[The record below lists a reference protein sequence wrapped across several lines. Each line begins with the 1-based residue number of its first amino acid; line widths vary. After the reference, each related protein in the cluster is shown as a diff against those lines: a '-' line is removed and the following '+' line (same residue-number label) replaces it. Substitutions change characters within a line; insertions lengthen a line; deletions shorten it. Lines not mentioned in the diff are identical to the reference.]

1 MKTKLIAII
10 STIVI
15 AAGIAA
21 FAVIGSSVKA
31 NENISEEST
40 SDTQLEVEIEI
51 PVGKYYRS
59 GDTSSEYYIH
69 IMEDHKVEIVCPDLR
84 EMIRDKAKTMYSS
97 DDTERIESTVEI
109 NYEIYGGTKYYTAM
123 NYPTLDKSV
132 VIVHSGYHMDGET
145 IGTGFSYPRD
155 NVLIFL
161 DEEYIY
167 IE

>member
-40 SDTQLEVEIEI
+40 SDTPLEVEIEI
-51 PVGKYYRS
+51 PVGKYYRG

-69 IMEDHKVEIVCPDLR
+69 IMEDHKVQIVCPDLH
-84 EMIRDKAKTMYSS
+84 ELICDWAKTLF
-97 DDTERIESTVEI
+97 DDTERIESTVET
-109 NYEIYGGTKYYTAM
+109 NYEIYGGVKYYNAVDFPEWDQT
-123 NYPTLDKSV
+123 V
-132 VIVHSGYHMDGET
+132 VFVHSGLHPDGET
-145 IGTGFSYPRD
+145 MRVGFDYPRD
-155 NVLIFL
+155 NVIIFL